1 VIHTQPPCA
10 CFALC
15 TVHVPPPF
23 LIPHAP
29 ALYIV
34 VTCTCHSPTCAPVV
48 IAHAQALYVMPAVF
62 SACYRCMCGN
72 TVTIPHAPSLSVVYA
87 QPQPS
92 PALRGSH
99 TRGGELPSAR
109 VMSIRV
115 RVCVCVRGMCVSA
128 CVRVCMCVCV
138 RACLLWCV
146 CVRVFVC
153 TSACGCACVSA
164 RACVRQHV
172 CVCVCECHMSVCVH
186 VCVCVS
192 ACVRVSVCIVPSF
205 LQRVPRDLTTVTAS
219 LLQHWGF
226 AHACLGLEYFGY
238 IP

>member
-1 VIHTQPPCA
+1 MRGKQTRRVANLCYSTIPRVIHTQPPCVF
-10 CFALC
+10 FALC

-34 VTCTCHSPTCAPVV
+34 VACTCHSPTCAPVV
-48 IAHAQALYVMPAVF
+48 IAHSQALYVMPPVF

-87 QPQPS
+87 QPQS
-92 PALRGSH
+92 SSVLRSSH

-128 CVRVCMCVCV
+128 CVRVCTCVCV
-138 RACLLWCV
+138 RVCLLWCV
-146 CVRVFVC
+146 
-153 TSACGCACVSA
+153 
-164 RACVRQHV
+164 RACVRV
-172 CVCVCECHMSVCVH
+172 YLCVRMYMCVCA
-186 VCVCVS
+186 CVCASECVY
-192 ACVRVSVCIVPSF
+192 VRV
-205 LQRVPRDLTTVTAS
+205 
-219 LLQHWGF
+219 
-226 AHACLGLEYFGY
+226 
-238 IP
+238 